1 MATIREI
8 ARLTNVSP
16 TTVSNVIHGRTEKV
30 SVENVR
36 RIQQALREHQ
46 YFPKYGLEAMQ
57 KGKTRIIGIVA
68 YIRNYYKSLIDDAFY
83 GSIIGALEKEIRQA
97 GYYTMLLIE
106 NDRDAIYEAA
116 KSWNMSGLITI
127 TFPWQ
132 DYKKLSVVC
141 DVPVIGIDTYGARA
155 DSDYSVGI
163 DDEDGGYQGTSYLL
177 AAGFDQILM
186 VTETK
191 SGTDMLRHEGYLR
204 AFQDHG
210 RTADP
215 NSWVLLDT
223 NPNKRHGQL
232 TSLLQFAKRNCAVFC
247 LSDKLAVEIMN
258 FYLSNGFQIPRDI
271 SVCGFDDNVYASIVT
286 PKLTTIHQDVDM
298 KAQVTVELLCSLLKG
313 EEPAERRITLP
324 IKLVRRG
331 SVREPL

>member
-16 TTVSNVIHGRTEKV
+16 TTVSNVIHGRTGKV

-36 RIQQALREHQ
+36 RIQQALQDHH
-46 YFPKYGLEAMQ
+46 YFPKYGLEVMQ
-57 KGKTRIIGIVA
+57 KGKTRIVGIVA
-68 YIRNYYKSLIDDAFY
+68 YIRHYYKSLIDDAFY
-83 GSIIGALEKEIRQA
+83 GSIIGALEKEIRQM

-106 NDRDAIYEAA
+106 NDRDAIYQAV

-132 DYKKLSVVC
+132 DYRKLLVVC

-155 DSDYSVGI
+155 ETDYVVSI
-163 DDEDGGYQGTSYLL
+163 DDEDGGYQGTSFLL
-177 AAGFDQILM
+177 DTGFDRILM

-191 SGTDMLRHEGYLR
+191 NGTDMLRYKGYLR
-204 AFQDHG
+204 AFCEHG
-210 RTADP
+210 RTPDP
-215 NSWVLLDT
+215 NDRILMDV
-223 NPNKRHGQL
+223 NPHKRHGQL
-232 TSLLQFAKRNCAVFC
+232 KGLLQFARRNCAIFC

-258 FYLSNGFQIPRDI
+258 FFLSNGFQIPRDI

-286 PKLTTIHQDVDM
+286 PQLTTIRQDVDL
-298 KAQVTVELLCSLLKG
+298 KAKMAVELLRTVLKG
-313 EEPAERRITLP
+313 EEPLERSIVLP
-324 IKLVRRG
+324 TSLVKRG
-331 SVREPL
+331 SVRE